1 MNLSILFKCTY
12 SFSFEQIHIQPTSIL
27 HPPAAGLIADNK
39 PQAKTLLRGTTMEAV
54 NLKKLMHRFTIEEVL
69 RAMQE
74 VEHEVGVGVGPDT

>member
-1 MNLSILFKCTY
+1 MYLSIPFNCTY
-12 SFSFEQIHIQPTSIL
+12 SFFVEQIHIQPTSIP

-39 PQAKTLLRGTTMEAV
+39 PQAKTLPTGTTMEAV

-74 VEHEVGVGVGPDT
+74 VEHKVGVGVGPDT